1 MACVRSKKLE
11 KRVQELK
18 LPKQL
23 QNRTQPPKIE
33 SPRRPYTGRAN
44 PSDLVSSEVALT
56 SATMQEGQYCPGTYE
71 LLSSVGRR
79 CASRPNRDHF
89 TAPYCLGHAGDG
101 AHDERVG

>member
-1 MACVRSKKLE
+1 V
-11 KRVQELK
+11 K
-18 LPKQL
+18 LPQQL
-23 QNRTQPPKIE
+23 QNRTQPPKIT
-33 SPRRPYTGRAN
+33 SARRPYTGRAN

-71 LLSSVGRR
+71 LLSSVGGVVARR
-79 CASRPNRDHF
+79 VRIDHF